1 MKWNVII
8 FNVNKQEIE
17 IWNVFNHGRFV
28 EYVKEDL
35 RKCKTKEEFAIELQ
49 CELRYCFCS
58 KCEWELVIEID
69 KNNRIYLNPWVG
81 CKEPKNV
88 RVDVTNDSSFNWRY
102 FAEKHIKK
110 QIYKNKAKI
119 DVYDQIM
126 MRWEEFLDY
135 IWNNKEEFLKMED

>member
-8 FNVNKQEIE
+8 FNINKQEIE
-17 IWNVFNHGRFV
+17 IWNIFNHGSFV
-28 EYVKEDL
+28 KYIKDHL
-35 RKCKTKEEFAIELQ
+35 KKCKTKEEFAIELQ
-49 CELRYCFCS
+49 CELRYFFWS
-58 KCEWELVIEID
+58 KCEYELVIEID

-81 CKEPKNV
+81 CKEPKKA
-88 RVDVTNDSSFNWRY
+88 RVDVTNDSSFNWRI

-110 QIYKNKAKI
+110 QIYKNEAKI
-119 DVYDQIM
+119 DVHDQVM